1 MNVTL
6 SHPHHDFFALLW
18 FLLSHLVIS
27 YMLSFCHSIL
37 SVYLPFYSG
46 TVSCIYSEI
55 MSGIHS
61 DIFSGILSELSILR
75 FFLASILAFS
85 YLAFIASN
93 LWLFILAPSL
103 TFFHMGTAHVDLE
116 LEIYE
121 N

>member
-1 MNVTL
+1 MPCKNECYFESSPPCV
-6 SHPHHDFFALLW
+6 FFFVVA
-18 FLLSHLVIS
+18 SVIS
-27 YMLSFCHSIL
+27 PDNIIYVFFFCHSVL
-37 SVYLPFYSG
+37 SVYLHFYSG

-85 YLAFIASN
+85 YLACIASS
-93 LWLFILAPSL
+93 LWLFILAP
-103 TFFHMGTAHVDLE
+103 HMGTAHVDLE
-116 LEIYE
+116 LEIYK